1 MKKLITNISYL
12 FLGIVLSLFLVN
24 CSSEDDNDNVI
35 EPEPTCTDGI
45 QNGDEEGI
53 DCGGSCPPCDQVVL
67 DFSGTYVQEDQVG
80 RPGIA
85 QMYITYGV
93 RDDFNTTIP
102 TAMNSFIEDIK
113 NNILTL
119 NPDYTT
125 NGWGEDLDT
134 FSEFLSKDVLWVAQ
148 NGGTSY
154 ADGANPYS
162 GRRLT
167 DDVMDY
173 QLLLL
178 YGGSDFDN
186 PLNDGSGDNPLLI
199 RDGVSENDKPFL
211 PSFPYLAPPF

>member
-1 MKKLITNISYL
+1 MKKLITKTSFL
-12 FLGIVLSLFLVN
+12 FLGVLLSLFLVN

-35 EPEPTCTDGI
+35 EPEPTCSDGI

-67 DFSGTYVQEDQVG
+67 DFSGTFVQEDQVG

-85 QMYITYGV
+85 LMYITYGL

-102 TAMNSFIEDIK
+102 SEMDTFIDDIK
-113 NNILTL
+113 NNILLL
-119 NPDYTT
+119 NPAYDT
-125 NGWGEDLDT
+125 NGWGEDIDT
-134 FSEFLSKDVLWVAQ
+134 FGEFLSKDVLWVAQ
-148 NGGTSY
+148 TGGTSY
-154 ADGANPYS
+154 SEGVNLYS
-162 GRRLT
+162 GRNLT

-199 RDGVSENDKPFL
+199 SDGVSENDKSFL

>member
-85 QMYITYGV
+85 KMYITYGV

-102 TAMNSFIEDIK
+102 TAMNGFIEDIK

-125 NGWGEDLDT
+125 NGWGEDIDA